1 MPRSPMK
8 DLMTD
13 PGMLPIDVDAG
24 LATELVRALVHP
36 GLTVTGLRPMHGGS
50 INHVLELTTDGEPGA
65 VVAKLNDIDHGEGFA
80 LELASLEY
88 FERHTALPVPKPLGL
103 VRSPRWPISG
113 ILLERKPGVTLSDA
127 RLSAAGK
134 QRMQYQLAEHISEL
148 HTHTRHS
155 FGAAMSEPG
164 HDNWLA
170 GFGPRLQAEFEQ
182 VREQLPSVTRRVVDH
197 VIADLSRYLPARP
210 RPTLVHGDLWANN
223 ILVDDAN
230 PDQPVI
236 TAFIDGFAS
245 YAHHE
250 YELAYL
256 EVFHTAGRAFFE
268 AYERR
273 HPPEA
278 GYERRRLIYWLHT
291 MLLHVRI
298 FGEKYVGPC
307 ADVAAKIAR

>member
-1 MPRSPMK
+1 MNL
-8 DLMTD
+8 LMNT
-13 PGMLPIDVDAG
+13 PGNLPIEVG
-24 LATELVRALVHP
+24 SRFATELVRALVDP
-36 GLTVTGLRPMHGGS
+36 ALTVTAVRPMHGGS
-50 INHVLELTTDGEPGA
+50 INHVLELTTDGEPDA
-65 VVAKLNDIDHGEGFA
+65 IVAKLNDTEHGEGFA

-88 FERHTALPVPKPLGL
+88 FQRHTALPVPGALGL
-103 VRSPRWPISG
+103 VRGPRWPISG
-113 ILLERKPGVTLSDA
+113 ILLERRPGVTLSDA

-134 QRMQYQLAEHISEL
+134 QRVQHQLAEHVGEL
-148 HTHTRHS
+148 HTHKRYS
-155 FGAAMSEPG
+155 FGSAMSEPG

-170 GFGPRLQAEFEQ
+170 GFGPRLASEFEQ

-197 VIADLSRYLPARP
+197 VIADLSRYLPERP
-210 RPTLVHGDLWANN
+210 KPTLIHGDLWANN
-223 ILVDDAN
+223 ILIDDAK

-245 YAHHE
+245 YAHRE

-256 EVFHTAGRAFFE
+256 EVFHTAGRAFFD

-273 HPPEA
+273 HPLES
-278 GYERRRLIYWLHT
+278 GYDRRRLIYWLHT

-307 ADVAAKIAR
+307 NDVAAKIAR

>member
-1 MPRSPMK
+1 MNL
-8 DLMTD
+8 LMNT
-13 PGMLPIDVDAG
+13 PGKLPIEVG
-24 LATELVRALVHP
+24 PRFATELVRALVDP
-36 GLTVTGLRPMHGGS
+36 ALTVTAVRPMHGGS
-50 INHVLELTTDGEPGA
+50 INHVLELTTDGEPNA
-65 VVAKLNDIDHGEGFA
+65 IVAKLNDAEHGEGFA
-80 LELASLEY
+80 MELASLEY
-88 FERHTALPVPKPLGL
+88 FERHTALPVPRPLGL
-103 VRSPRWPISG
+103 VRGPRWPISG
-113 ILLERKPGVTLSDA
+113 VLLERKPGGTLSDA

-134 QRMQYQLAEHISEL
+134 QRVQYQLAEHVSEL

-170 GFGPRLQAEFEQ
+170 GFGPRLQAEFER
-182 VREQLPSVTRRVVDH
+182 VRDQLPSVTRRVIDH
-197 VIADLSRYLPARP
+197 VIADLPRYLPDRP

-223 ILVDDAN
+223 ILIDDAN
-230 PDQPVI
+230 PDQPII

-256 EVFHTAGRAFFE
+256 EVFHTAGRIFFD

-273 HPPEA
+273 HPLAP
-278 GYERRRLIYWLHT
+278 GYDRRRLIYWLHT